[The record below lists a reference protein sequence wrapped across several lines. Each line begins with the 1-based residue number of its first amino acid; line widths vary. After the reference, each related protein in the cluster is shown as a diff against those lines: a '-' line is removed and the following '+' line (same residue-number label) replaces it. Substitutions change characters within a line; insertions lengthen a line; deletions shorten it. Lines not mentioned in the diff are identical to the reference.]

1 MALSTT
7 ARVAAFLIIAGFG
20 LLARGA
26 AAETVW
32 VHPDRDPFAGTLDDA
47 LSLFAAKGIPRQ
59 VLDEQR
65 RMYVSGRCTRRRIG
79 DGERIDLMTSGRNQ
93 VLPNVVAAV
102 SLWPDWA
109 PRRATVCR
117 AGTAQKMEYALLRP
131 DVCGNWS
138 EEELPS
144 QPASPAPASP
154 TALDEPRAIPGILP
168 GAVGVSDIAGG
179 SGEFPEPAGFALPTI
194 LPDAPAGDFAPGP
207 VPLDSP
213 GPPPLPDSPRPPA
226 NVPEPASGFLL
237 GSALAALVLVKRAP
251 CSQRPKFAAERGDK
265 RAEPGDQAGS
275 RHGRARRRG
284 MRLAGAGSPVS
295 ATVLATARFRSARR

>member
-1 MALSTT
+1 MALSKT
-7 ARVAAFLIIAGFG
+7 ARIAAFLVIAGFG

-47 LSLFAAKGIPRQ
+47 LSLFAARGIPRQ
-59 VLDEQR
+59 ILDEQR

-93 VLPNVVAAV
+93 VLPDVVAAV

-144 QPASPAPASP
+144 QAASPAPASP
-154 TALDEPRAIPGILP
+154 TALDEPRAIPGVLP

-179 SGEFPEPAGFALPTI
+179 SGEFLEPAGFALPTI

-213 GPPPLPDSPRPPA
+213 GPQPMPDSPRPPA

-251 CSQRPKFAAERGDK
+251 ARRDRSSPPNENDK
-265 RAEPGDQAGS
+265 RAEPCGTV
-275 RHGRARRRG
+275 RNREIRPARG
-284 MRLAGAGSPVS
+284 TAAPGAEG
-295 ATVLATARFRSARR
+295 